1 MLLPWASTWRQ
12 QQHEKCCHQSVSELS
27 VEISGI
33 PEALIL
39 SLCELIKTI
48 SSLQLQ
54 DIQLYLQGGDQA
66 AIWPV
71 DNNLWNEYDRKHPPL
86 DCPMPMEASTL
97 PQEVGVPLGVQTEG
111 SIEKLNQDV
120 KQANSSFV
128 ARKKEGKARVLR
140 VFACKISVESI
151 HKIILL
157 RWSWEADPVL
167 RETCVRWCLEWNVYI

>member
-12 QQHEKCCHQSVSELS
+12 QQHGKCCHQSVSELS

-71 DNNLWNEYDRKHPPL
+71 DNNLWNEYDSKHPPL

-128 ARKKEGKARVLR
+128 AR
-140 VFACKISVESI
+140 ISVESI

-157 RWSWEADPVL
+157 RWSWEAHPVL